1 MKTPTSS
8 LRWGLAMMESSM
20 PTLAPNAYVSAIGIV
35 AKRRQS
41 FRRLGNEPA
50 INANLK
56 YLMFGFLKISIV
68 PIPIVP

>member
-1 MKTPTSS
+1 
-8 LRWGLAMMESSM
+8 M
-20 PTLAPNAYVSAIGIV
+20 PTLAPNAYVSAYVSAIVIV

-41 FRRLGNEPA
+41 FRRLGNELA

>member
-1 MKTPTSS
+1 
-8 LRWGLAMMESSM
+8 M
-20 PTLAPNAYVSAIGIV
+20 PTLAPNADVGTDVSAIVIV

-41 FRRLGNEPA
+41 FRRLGNELA